1 MTQAAARR
9 LLLINPNTTQAMTDA
24 MRRQIAGL
32 LPAGVEVQAITA
44 AFGHPVI
51 ATRVAYAVA
60 AHAALD
66 AYAGYKAPH
75 DAVILGCF
83 GDPGLEAL
91 REVAPVPVVALADAS
106 FSAAL
111 ALDQPFAVLTVGP
124 AWKPMLEEQLA
135 AHPAGRLCQDVLAL
149 DGTGLDFA
157 GHPAHLVAALDRE
170 AHRLAAAGAGT
181 LVLGGAALA
190 GIAPLLTAKA
200 RIIDCIEAAARQ
212 AAAAMAA

>member
-1 MTQAAARR
+1 MTQAATRR
-9 LLLINPNTTQAMTDA
+9 LLLINPNTTQAMTDTMA
-24 MRRQIAGL
+24 AQIAGL
-32 LPAGVEVQAITA
+32 LPPGMEVHAITA

-66 AYAGYKAPH
+66 AYAGYEAPH

-106 FSAAL
+106 FGAVH

-124 AWKPMLEEQLA
+124 AWKPMLEERLA
-135 AHPAGRLCQDVLAL
+135 SHPAGGLCLGVHAL

-157 GHPAHLVAALDRE
+157 GHPAHLIAALDRE
-170 AHRLAAAGAGT
+170 ANRLTAAGAGT
-181 LVLGGAALA
+181 LILGGAVLA
-190 GIAPLLTAKA
+190 GLAPLLTAKA
-200 RIIDCIEAAARQ
+200 HIIDCIEAAARQ
-212 AAAAMAA
+212 AVALLAA